1 MYLLII
7 LFSCQIKAQAIVLK
21 KAVVDEQKLNGEL
34 KQTVRLQ
41 EQTLRKNEQE
51 MESLVFRNQQLA
63 KRITILQDDLEEK
76 NKSAKKGSD
85 QLIKQL

>member
-1 MYLLII
+1 M
-7 LFSCQIKAQAIVLK
+7 LK

-76 NKSAKKGSD
+76 NKSTKKGSD
-85 QLIKQL
+85 QLIKLL

>member
-1 MYLLII
+1 M
-7 LFSCQIKAQAIVLK
+7 LK